1 MNRALIVRYYGIEL
15 NKEQIAQI
23 ALIVSQMVKKED
35 EDKISIAMFDEKDIN
50 TAILNCAPVVQKKD
64 ETEELVNLMK
74 VRLSY
79 TDSKPAIAYV
89 YALLDKSNSD
99 GSFLHE
105 FTDVYRA
112 LSRAGESQFV
122 NIAKKCNVKK
132 HFVETIY
139 SVGNRIFS
147 NV

>member
-1 MNRALIVRYYGIEL
+1 MNRAIVIHYYGEEL
-15 NKEQIAQI
+15 TKKQLAEL
-23 ALIVSQMVKKED
+23 ALIVSQAVRHED
-35 EDKISIAMFDEKDIN
+35 ADKTSIAVFDAKDIN

-74 VRLSY
+74 VRLGY
-79 TDSKPAIAYV
+79 TDSKPAITYV
-89 YALLDKSNSD
+89 YALLDKANSD

-112 LSRAGESQFV
+112 LAKAGESQFV